1 MENHEIMRLFFDFMH
16 LHRQRVQ
23 TFVDEA
29 KLYHGQLPILEA
41 VKEND
46 GCTQNELAERLHVS
60 APSVTNS
67 IKRLEKNG
75 FVTKETDERDCRRS
89 NIRITGKGRTVAE
102 GVRKRFDEAD
112 EMSFKNLS
120 EKEKEQLYSIL
131 NKMVENLRR
140 EDKE

>member
-1 MENHEIMRLFFDFMH
+1 M
-16 LHRQRVQ
+16 
-23 TFVDEA
+23 
-29 KLYHGQLPILEA
+29 PILEA

-89 NIRITGKGRTVAE
+89 NIRITEKGRIVAE

-112 EMSFKNLS
+112 EISFSQLS
-120 EKEKEQLYSIL
+120 EGEKKQLYSIL